1 MAVLSDCDH
10 MPLAVRILLAWSA
23 VSVVVSPFV
32 GKLLAGGSRVP
43 ATATVSQPQLRLVR
57 S

>member
-1 MAVLSDCDH
+1 
-10 MPLAVRILLAWSA
+10 MPLVVRILLAWST

-32 GKLLAGGSRVP
+32 GKLLASGSQVP
-43 ATATVSQPQLRLVR
+43 ATASSAPPALRLVR